1 MQQKYGVSNNWF
13 QISMNFDTKN
23 SYHCLM
29 QYKKQTDNNI
39 KKGKWTLSEDLQ
51 LIISYKVYG
60 DKNWAL
66 ISKSVPNRTD
76 VQCRERFWN
85 ILDPRINH
93 SEWTQEEDERL
104 KRAYEQHPDKW
115 SKIALMVGS
124 RTDNQCSRRWNKIH
138 GKKRTNTKRP
148 RKPSKVERPTV
159 MEITEESKENKEKG
173 SDKKR
178 VKKLERKGNDD
189 KQLVKTKSVKKK
201 TVGYDNEKVFSI
213 QKLSNY

>member
-1 MQQKYGVSNNWF
+1 MISPLARPTKSGKDTSCLRNSKANNKYKFKHAEDEILKQLLEQWKYRKINWKLLSQQFNSKVNARKQRKIIELYKRYHEIQGESEIVWTEEENRRLKQMQQKYGVSNNWF

-76 VQCRERFWN
+76 VQCRERF
-85 ILDPRINH
+85 
-93 SEWTQEEDERL
+93 
-104 KRAYEQHPDKW
+104 
-115 SKIALMVGS
+115 
-124 RTDNQCSRRWNKIH
+124 
-138 GKKRTNTKRP
+138 
-148 RKPSKVERPTV
+148 
-159 MEITEESKENKEKG
+159 
-173 SDKKR
+173 
-178 VKKLERKGNDD
+178 
-189 KQLVKTKSVKKK
+189 
-201 TVGYDNEKVFSI
+201 
-213 QKLSNY
+213 